1 MSVILSFSVY
11 SLNISNNL
19 PVQSE
24 YVPEITVFFLVCIFI
39 NLFAVFWFIQL
50 NHFKSNDYFPEF
62 YKAFAGSLQ
71 KLICIIFHTNK
82 TTARINKKIA
92 PINNSKVNDLQENRE
107 ELKVFSEPNC
117 EFCQFKESEKLS
129 EKLII
134 QPKYKI
140 VNLIYFSLILLSH
153 VISNLIFFL

>member
-24 YVPEITVFFLVCIFI
+24 YVPQITVFFLSCILI

-71 KLICIIFHTNK
+71 KLICIIFHRNK
-82 TTARINKKIA
+82 GTGKKITLL
-92 PINNSKVNDLQENRE
+92 NNSKVTDLQENRE
-107 ELKVFSEPNC
+107 ESKVLSELNC

-134 QPKYKI
+134 QLKYKI
-140 VNLIYFSLILLSH
+140 INLIYFILILLGN